1 MQSYTYGEVSIPQ
14 IAEILLDYAAKNRGA
29 KLNLVVGTDSQTES
43 KTKVVVVIALHHVG
57 HGGFFFQETQVLPR
71 IRNLRQKLQY
81 ETQQSLECIDALM
94 AELEKAGKK
103 RGLDPHDLF
112 QYAIHVDA
120 GENGPTMQL
129 IPELVGWVRACGYEA
144 VTKPKSY
151 AASTLADTL
160 SK

>member
-14 IAEILLDYAAKNRGA
+14 IAEILIDYAVKNRGA
-29 KLNLVVGTDSQTES
+29 KLNLVVGTDSQTGF

-57 HGGFFFQETQVLPR
+57 KGGFFFHETQVLPR
-71 IRNLRQKLQY
+71 IGNLRQKLQY
-81 ETQQSLECIDALM
+81 ETQQSLEHIDALM
-94 AELEKAGKK
+94 AEMEKAGEE
-103 RGLDPHDLF
+103 RGLNPHKLF

-120 GENGPTMQL
+120 RENGPTMQL

-144 VTKPKSY
+144 ITKPQSY